1 MGSRRISN
9 DVDRIGDAEPWVE
22 NVYAAAQAWVERGL
36 LADDSIFTPGKAIWT
51 PHWLGELRGRFLD
64 RPDVGAGSFLARLEQ
79 QLDGSPPEVYQLMG
93 EVLYVY
99 HLILTMKPDT
109 KKSNI
114 ERILIK
120 SSVPEIP
127 PSFSDGLRGT
137 FINVNAGGK
146 YTPFRIGTLVEFVG
160 ILKGLE
166 SEKRMKLLDAPW
178 SFKDFLF
185 TRHFTS
191 KLLVNNQNSGQITK
205 DLLLHIIFPDCFE
218 TISASP
224 KNKIVNAF
232 TYLLAEPEDDVDRR
246 IQQIRP
252 AIEARYGDSVNLYKP
267 SIRRQWDPDFEGYT
281 GVTICADEQPN
292 ADQDKDTET
301 VIDFAGLAES
311 LYLDPAFLQ
320 EINTL
325 LHDKRQVIFQGP
337 PGTGKTYV
345 ARALARHLA
354 GGVEGRVTLV
364 QFHPSYA
371 YEDFVQGYRPALQD
385 NGQAGFELKD
395 GPLLRAAKQAAQ
407 DESGAPHFLVI
418 DEINRGNLAKVFGE
432 LYFLLEYR
440 DAKMQLQYGGESFAL
455 PENLYIIGTMNTA
468 DRSIALVDLALR
480 RRFHFVE
487 FHPDQP
493 PIAALLRRYLRANA
507 GGMEWV
513 ADAVDRANQLLQDDR
528 NAALGPSYFMRP
540 GLDDAA
546 VARIWKHSVLP
557 YIEERLF
564 GVPTGRLDDFEL
576 DTLRRRVMS
585 SAAGESADDTN
596 ESDGNP
602 SNASDTS
609 PADDA

>member
-1 MGSRRISN
+1 MGSRRERQGAGSMY
-9 DVDRIGDAEPWVE
+9 VAAE
-22 NVYAAAQAWVERGL
+22 AWVESCLR
-36 LADDSIFTPGKAIWT
+36 ADDSLFTPRTAIWT
-51 PHWLGELRGRFLD
+51 PHWLSELRQVFLD
-64 RPDVGAGSFLARLEQ
+64 NAGDIEGDFYTRLRAQLA
-79 QLDGSPPEVYQLMG
+79 GSPPEVYQLMG
-93 EVLYVY
+93 EVLFVHFLILNRDAMTPATKAEKINLIMGSSANPITMPDNGDLFNALAAGVVNPGMFFANNRPSGTGFIIELAEQLKEQRANGQIRLLDTPWEFKRFAEGLQFRSQTLQNGPTQVRPQRNAIY
-99 HLILTMKPDT
+99 HLI
-109 KKSNI
+109 
-114 ERILIK
+114 
-120 SSVPEIP
+120 
-127 PSFSDGLRGT
+127 
-137 FINVNAGGK
+137 
-146 YTPFRIGTLVEFVG
+146 
-160 ILKGLE
+160 
-166 SEKRMKLLDAPW
+166 
-178 SFKDFLF
+178 
-185 TRHFTS
+185 
-191 KLLVNNQNSGQITK
+191 
-205 DLLLHIIFPDCFE
+205 FPDHFE
-218 TISASP
+218 AITSDNHKRLIAD
-224 KNKIVNAF
+224 AF
-232 TYLLAEPEDDVDRR
+232 SRCVEGPDQDVDRR
-246 IQQIRP
+246 LQQIRLVL
-252 AIEARYGDSVNLYKP
+252 EAEYADRYAHSLYLYEDE
-267 SIRRQWDPDFEGYT
+267 IQIQWNPKHPGYT
-281 GVTICADEQPN
+281 GTTICADEPPN
-292 ADQDKDTET
+292 VDQSDDAET

-320 EINTL
+320 EVNAL

-345 ARALARHLA
+345 ARALAQHLA

-440 DAKMQLQYGGESFAL
+440 DESIQLQYSEKRFAL

-487 FHPDQP
+487 FHPGQP
-493 PIAALLRRYLRANA
+493 PIKGLLRRYLRANA

-513 ADAVDRANQLLQDDR
+513 ADAVDRANELLRDDR
-528 NAALGPSYFMRP
+528 NAALGPSYFMKP

-546 VARIWKHSVLP
+546 VRRIWQYSVLP
-557 YIEERLF
+557 YIEERIF

-576 DTLRRRVMS
+576 DQLRGI
-585 SAAGESADDTN
+585 AAPGDAVADGLADA
-596 ESDGNP
+596 DGV
-602 SNASDTS
+602 AS